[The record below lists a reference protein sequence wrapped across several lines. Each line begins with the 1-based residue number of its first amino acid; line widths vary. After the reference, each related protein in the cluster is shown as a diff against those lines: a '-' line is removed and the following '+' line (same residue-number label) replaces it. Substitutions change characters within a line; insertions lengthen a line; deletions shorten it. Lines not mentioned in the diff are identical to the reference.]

1 MEDSRADT
9 ELGTLA
15 MDLWL
20 DFLGRHPSN
29 EDEPFER
36 LCAEHAESAPELRR
50 LRSRAADPG
59 APAGAALPESS
70 VPERL
75 RRLAQPIARG
85 ARFQRTDVIARGG
98 MGVIHRAQDVELDRE
113 LALKEMIP
121 WASDRSL
128 ATARFLEEAQ
138 ITAKLDHPGIVPVH
152 EVGMDPEGR
161 LYFAM
166 KLVQGHDLRTILA
179 LSREGRGEW
188 PQVRILGVLLKVCD
202 AMAYA
207 HSKGV
212 IHRDLKPANVMVG
225 HFGEVYVM
233 DWGLARAVGR
243 PEMRDLRIRERDLS
257 ESLHTERRDER
268 EETPDSPLVTM
279 DGAVVGTPA
288 YMCPEQAR
296 GEIQLLSPRSD
307 VYSIGAMLYD
317 LLAGRAPFLPEGR
330 GRASNRTVLARL
342 LDGPPQP
349 IHRLN
354 PQAPQELAAICEK
367 AMAREPER
375 RYRDTLELGEDLR
388 AFLERRVVRA
398 YETGAIAELTKW
410 VERNRA
416 LASSA
421 AAAVVLL
428 VGALTATLVFKARS
442 DRNAVLARE
451 NAGEAG
457 KQAFLA
463 KENAERARQNEQ
475 RALAGEALAT
485 EQKDRA
491 EKRAEEV
498 LRLSALQDLEDLLS
512 AADEL
517 WPAHPGNADAYEA
530 WIRSASAL
538 VADLPLHRSKRA
550 ALRAKALPQSA
561 DERAEDH
568 PDYARWR
575 RIEGELAK
583 AAEAAAAA
591 NGDEA
596 VRAADAELK
605 ALEEESER
613 LGARIAERRNWTFPE
628 EEREARWWNNQL
640 TKLIDGM
647 EDLELGL
654 LVEDGTSAAH
664 GWSIPKRL
672 AFARAL
678 ETGFKPEGEWGRAWS
693 EALPAIRTAY
703 GGLALT
709 PQLGLVPLGPDPGS
723 GLWEFAELQTGVPAR
738 RGAAGELM
746 LNEDTGLVFVLLP
759 GGRFRMGSQ
768 SRDSSAPNYDPQA
781 GGDQR
786 PVHDVELSPFF
797 LSKYEMTQQQWLHFT
812 GSNPSFFKPPMPRVP
827 SLLHPVEQVSW
838 SSCTR
843 VCRRLGI
850 SLPSEAQWEY
860 GARGGTSSA
869 WWTGNERESLRGAVN
884 LADQAAARGG
894 VEWQSIKDWPELD
907 DGFGVHAPVDR
918 FAPNP
923 FGLHNVH
930 GNVWEWCQDV
940 YDEYFYQRAPTTDP
954 LAETSNSRNRV
965 YRGGS
970 YSSTAASARCALRN
984 QDPADDASGHR
995 GLRPARRI
1003 DP

>member
-121 WASDRSL
+121 RSGEASL

-398 YETGAIAELTKW
+398 YETGAIAELRKW

-416 LASSA
+416 FASSG
-421 AAAVVLL
+421 AAAVVVL
-428 VGALTATLVFKARS
+428 VGFLTVALVFKARS
-442 DRNAVLARE
+442 DRLAFVAQE
-451 NAGEAG
+451 NAKEAEE
-457 KQAFLA
+457 QTTIARD
-463 KENAERARQNEQ
+463 NAARAAR
-475 RALAGEALAT
+475 GEALAQ
-485 EQKDRA
+485 ELQERA
-491 EKRAEEV
+491 EKKADEV
-498 LRLSALQDLEDLLS
+498 LRLSALQDLEDLGS
-512 AADEL
+512 AAEGL
-517 WPAHPGNADAYEA
+517 WPAYPENIGAYEE
-530 WIRSASAL
+530 WIRNARRH
-538 VADLPLHRSKRA
+538 VAELPVHRSIREN
-550 ALRAKALPQSA
+550 LRAKALPQSE
-561 DERAEDH
+561 DERRVETQQH
-568 PDYARWR
+568 PDYQRWVKLGR
-575 RIEGELAK
+575 EVKRVS
-583 AAEAAAAA
+583 EAAAKAT
-591 NGDEA
+591 GDGA
-596 VRAADAELK
+596 VRAADEKLA
-605 ALEEESER
+605 ALEAEWKR
-613 LGARIAERRNWTFPE
+613 LGDQVAQRRDWSFPE

-640 TKLIDGM
+640 TKLIEGL
-647 EDLELGL
+647 EDLERGL
-654 LVEDGTSAAH
+654 LTEDGTGADY

-672 AFARAL
+672 AFARVLAAGL
-678 ETGFKPEGEWGRAWS
+678 EADAEWVRAWS
-693 EALPAIRTAY
+693 AALPAIRGAY
-703 GGLALT
+703 DGLDLK
-709 PQLGLVPLGPDPGS
+709 PQLGLVPIGPDPAS
-723 GLWEFAELQTGVPAR
+723 GLWEFAHIQTGEPAR
-738 RGAAGELM
+738 RGADGRLVPSEA
-746 LNEDTGLVFVLLP
+746 TGLVFVLLR
-759 GGRFRMGSQ
+759 GGRFLMGSQ
-768 SRDSSAPNYDPQA
+768 KWITGDPNYDPNGA
-781 GGDQR
+781 FDEG
-786 PVHDVELSPFF
+786 PVHEVELSPFF
-797 LSKYEMTQQQWLHFT
+797 LSKYEMTQAQWLRCT
-812 GSNPSFFKPPMPRVP
+812 GNNPSYYQPPAPIVP

-838 SSCTR
+838 TTCVK
-843 VCRRLGI
+843 VCQRLGL
-850 SLPSEAQWEY
+850 SLPTEAQWEY
-860 GARGGTSSA
+860 AARGGTRSTWS
-869 WWTGNERESLRGAVN
+869 TGDERDSLRGAVN
-884 LADQAAARGG
+884 LADQAAARHA
-894 VEWQSIKDWPELD
+894 VPWPAIEDWPDLD
-907 DGFGVHAPVDR
+907 DGFPVHAPVDR
-918 FAPNP
+918 FSPNP
-923 FGLHNVH
+923 FGFHNVH
-930 GNVWEWCQDV
+930 GNVWEWCLDG
-940 YDEYFYQRAPTTDP
+940 YDAAFYKRKANRDP
-954 LAETSNSRNRV
+954 LADPTGQQRV

-970 YSSTAASARCALRN
+970 FQNAAASARCALRN
-984 QDPADDASGHR
+984 RDPFDDASGHR
-995 GLRPARRI
+995 GLRPARRVT
-1003 DP
+1003 P